1 MKENRLYR
9 IVNGKVVGG
18 VAGGLAE
25 YFGMDPTI
33 IRIIFILLTLMGGG
47 GVLIYLILWIVVPEK
62 YNAFP
67 PYTAPFTRP
76 ENFSTPGSGVGET
89 YEGYAEGTAPSP
101 TFEVNSTG
109 KKFDGS
115 LIAGLVMILIGSF
128 FLFERF
134 IPNIDFSDFW
144 PLLLVLIGI
153 IMIFRGFPIMK
164 KGDKPEQLADKDN
177 NNIDQNE
184 KDNLTNNDINL

>member
-33 IRIIFILLTLMGGG
+33 IRIIFILLTLMGGSG
-47 GVLIYLILWIVVPEK
+47 ILIYLILWIVVPEK
-62 YNAFP
+62 YNIYP
-67 PYTAPFTRP
+67 PYTAPYTRP
-76 ENFSTPGSGVGET
+76 ENFTSPGSGVGET
-89 YEGYAEGTAPSP
+89 YEGFTAGTTPPP
-101 TFEVNSTG
+101 TIDVTGSG
-109 KKFDGS
+109 KKYDGG

-134 IPNIDFSDFW
+134 IPSINFSDFW

-153 IMIFRGFPIMK
+153 IMIFRGFPLIK
-164 KGDKPEQLADKDN
+164 KEEKPEVLKEESKITTDDSDKDN
-177 NNIDQNE
+177 S
-184 KDNLTNNDINL
+184 TNNDINL